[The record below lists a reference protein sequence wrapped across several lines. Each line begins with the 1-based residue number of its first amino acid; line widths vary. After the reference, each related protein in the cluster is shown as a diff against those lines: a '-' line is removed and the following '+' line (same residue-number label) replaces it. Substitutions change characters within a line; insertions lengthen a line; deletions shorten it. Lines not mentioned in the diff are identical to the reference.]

1 MKIMDI
7 IKKLEQERSEL
18 YGELIGMAQDN
29 DYDLEEISAINDEIE
44 EIDLKIVKINTK
56 RIPCLRLLLK

>member
-1 MKIMDI
+1 MDI